1 MAALRFDPRTE
12 LSECE
17 AALYKKQLDRLPGK
31 PPRRQVHM
39 RPKSERRTFAGYAG
53 YAGKPLTL
61 RRGAVLPP
69 VRNPY
74 HPHVLG

>member
-1 MAALRFDPRTE
+1 MAAPRFHPRTE

-17 AALYKKQLDRLPGK
+17 AALYRKQLARLPGK
-31 PPRRQVHM
+31 PPRKQVHM
-39 RPKSERRTFAGYAG
+39 PPKSERRTFAG

>member
-1 MAALRFDPRTE
+1 MAAPRFHPRTE

-31 PPRRQVHM
+31 PPRKQVH
-39 RPKSERRTFAGYAG
+39 RPPKSERRTFTGS
-53 YAGKPLTL
+53 AGKPLTL
-61 RRGAVLPP
+61 RRGAVMPP